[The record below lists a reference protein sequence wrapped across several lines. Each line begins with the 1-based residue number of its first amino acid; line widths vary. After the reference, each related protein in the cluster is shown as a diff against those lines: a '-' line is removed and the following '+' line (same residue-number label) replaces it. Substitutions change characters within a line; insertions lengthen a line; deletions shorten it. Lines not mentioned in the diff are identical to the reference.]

1 MRGTFNLLPL
11 ATYPVRTDQLLG
23 PVTIAANTSGGQNY
37 LFRLGCSNWGSL
49 AESERIIV
57 RIERSQ
63 NGGVNWVEAG
73 AAVFAGGAQR
83 NKQGVI
89 LTETNLGIR
98 LPSPLDV
105 GDQIRAFITNTA
117 PIRTSVAVDIL

>member
-37 LFRLGCSNWGSL
+37 LFRLDCSNWGSL

-73 AAVFAGGAQR
+73 AAVFAGGAKR
-83 NKQGVI
+83 NKQGI
-89 LTETNLGIR
+89 SLTETNLGIR
-98 LPSPLDV
+98 LPTPLGI
-105 GDQIRAFITNTA
+105 GDLIRVFITNTA
-117 PIRTSVAVDIL
+117 PTQTKIDLDIL

>member
-1 MRGTFNLLPL
+1 MVDTFVLLPL
-11 ATYPVRTDQLLG
+11 ANYPVRTDQLIG
-23 PVTIAANTSGGQNY
+23 PLTIGAAAAGGRDY
-37 LFRLGCSNWGSL
+37 LIRLDCAAWNL
-49 AESERIIV
+49 LPTSERFTITV
-57 RIERSQ
+57 ERSQ
-63 NGGVNWVEAG
+63 DGGATWAQAG
-73 AAVFAGGAQR
+73 EAVFAGGAQR
-83 NKQGVI
+83 NKQGVV